1 MSLDDEEAVNKL
13 NEKEI
18 DSFENVDDD
27 NYDLPWS
34 VEQET
39 GKFDQRS
46 SDDESQVAIDM
57 KMTDICEEKC
67 LAGRCGLGAMP
78 QGIPDWEYE
87 TRVQTNM
94 KYEPAVK

>member
-1 MSLDDEEAVNKL
+1 MESCCIGWKTFPSLCQSKLFIELLKSLYFDSRMVGEAVNKL
-13 NEKEI
+13 NEKKI
-18 DSFENVDDD
+18 DSIENVDD

-57 KMTDICEEKC
+57 KMTEICIEKC
-67 LAGRCGLGAMP
+67 
-78 QGIPDWEYE
+78 D
-87 TRVQTNM
+87 
-94 KYEPAVK
+94 

>member
-1 MSLDDEEAVNKL
+1 MSLDDEEADNKL

-57 KMTDICEEKC
+57 KMTEICIEKC
-67 LAGRCGLGAMP
+67 
-78 QGIPDWEYE
+78 D
-87 TRVQTNM
+87 
-94 KYEPAVK
+94 